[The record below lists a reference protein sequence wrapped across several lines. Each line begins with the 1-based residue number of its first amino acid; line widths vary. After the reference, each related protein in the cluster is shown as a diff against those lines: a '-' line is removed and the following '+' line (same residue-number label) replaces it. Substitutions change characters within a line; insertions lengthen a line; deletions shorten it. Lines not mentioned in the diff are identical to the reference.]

1 MGEKKPKIGRLYG
14 VGVGPG
20 DPELLTLKARRVL
33 TEVPVIFVPVKSEE
47 DRSIAESIITDLS
60 PDVKSKITR
69 IILPMLRDK
78 KKLQEYRQQAADIIW
93 HHLSQGKDGAFVNI
107 GDPLLYGTFIH
118 VMKTL
123 QMNHPEIE
131 VEVIPGVSSINAAA
145 ARDVIPLAS
154 DDDNIA
160 VISGN
165 KKDEIIRNALENY
178 DTVVFMKV
186 NRVFGRLLGILEE
199 MNLKDKSIYIRR
211 CTTQEEEIVRD
222 IDLLKGEKLD
232 YFSLLI
238 VRK

>member
-186 NRVFGRLLGILEE
+186 NRVFDRLLGILEE

>member
-1 MGEKKPKIGRLYG
+1 MGENKPKIGRLYG

-20 DPELLTLKARRVL
+20 DPELLTLKAQRVL
-33 TEVPVIFVPVKSEE
+33 NGVPMIFVPVKSEE

-186 NRVFGRLLGILEE
+186 NRVFDRLLGILEE